1 MSSRVN
7 LGKMSNRLRK
17 LNEIGIALSKEKDIN
32 RLLELILE
40 EAKSFA
46 YADAGT
52 LYMMIDDDTRLQYK
66 IMRTDSLNFKLGG
79 TAEPVPDSIYPVKLY
94 NPKTGE
100 PNHNNV
106 SAHSAL
112 TGETINIPDAYKT
125 DGFDFSGTQG
135 FDEKHNYR
143 SQSFLTVPM
152 KNHENKVIGILQL
165 INAQSLENNEI
176 IPFTP
181 EIQYDV
187 ESLASQAAVA
197 LTNKI
202 LVDDL
207 KHLLE
212 SFIMTIADAIDRKS
226 PYTGDHCRNVPKL
239 TLMLADK
246 VAEVDDGPYKKFSM
260 NDEER
265 YELETAS
272 WLHDCGKVTT
282 PVHIVDKATK
292 LEAIFDRIE
301 LIRTRFEVLKRDI
314 EIDFLKN
321 KLQLEKESKLQT
333 ISKLELETSNKL
345 QSLHEDLDFLEK
357 CNVGSEFMS
366 EEDLSRLTQIATKHN
381 WVEKGKKK
389 QIIDESELE
398 NLSIRRGT
406 LTPKDRKKINDHIVA
421 TIEMLNNLPFP
432 EQLKNVPLYA
442 GGHHEHIDGSGYPN
456 GKKGDEITPK
466 ERMLAI
472 ADVFEALTAPDRPYK
487 KGYKLSKALDI
498 ITNIAGKDLDKDL
511 VEIFIK
517 EGVYKEYARQFMNL
531 SQVDEIDEEQLLN
544 LLCNGQ

>member
-1 MSSRVN
+1 MSSDVN
-7 LGKMSNRLRK
+7 LVRITNRLKK

-40 EAKSFA
+40 EAKSFTN
-46 YADAGT
+46 ADAGT
-52 LYMMIDDDTRLQYK
+52 LYMMVDDDTRLQYK

-79 TAEPVPDSIYPVKLY
+79 TAEPVPESIYPVKLF

-106 SAHSAL
+106 SAHSAI
-112 TGETINIPDAYKT
+112 TGETINITDAYT
-125 DGFDFSGTQG
+125 ADGFDFSGTKG

-165 INAQSLENNEI
+165 INAQDISSKEI
-176 IPFTP
+176 IPFSSETQ
-181 EIQYDV
+181 EDV
-187 ESLASQAAVA
+187 ESLASQAALA
-197 LTNKI
+197 LTNRI

-207 KHLLE
+207 KQLLE

-246 VAEVDDGPYKKFSM
+246 VVEVKEGPYKDFVM
-260 NDEER
+260 DEDEK

-314 EIDFLKN
+314 EIDFLKS
-321 KLQLEKESKLQT
+321 KFQLEKEEKSQS
-333 ISKLELETSNKL
+333 IVQLELETSDKL
-345 QSLHEDLDFLEK
+345 QSLQDDLDFIEK

-366 EEDLSRLTQIATKHN
+366 DEFLKRIKLITTHYN
-381 WVEKGKKK
+381 WVEKGEKKSL
-389 QIIDESELE
+389 IDENELE

-406 LTPKDRKKINDHIVA
+406 LTAKDRKKINDHIVA

-456 GKKGDEITPK
+456 GKKGNEISIQ
-466 ERMLAI
+466 ERMMAI
-472 ADVFEALTAPDRPYK
+472 ADVFEALTAPSRPYK

-498 ITNIAGKDLDKDL
+498 ISKMAGKDLDKDL

-517 EGVYKEYARQFMNL
+517 TGVYKEYSRQYMNL

-544 LLCNGQ
+544 RLTNNE